1 MCVPSIK
8 LPYAKFNTNF
18 TLQSDVFLYFNVIM
32 TATQRLKTH
41 LEQSTF

>member
-18 TLQSDVFLYFNVIM
+18 TLQSNVFLYSNIIM
-32 TATQRLKTH
+32 TAIQRAKTH
-41 LEQSTF
+41 LEQSAF